1 MQIRL
6 FLIAFVFSICTIAS
20 GQCFISTTIQTCQ
33 GECGPVFWLLS
44 DPPGTTYEWTI
55 TCGTITNPHA
65 ANPHIVCFNTPG
77 LCQIDVVV
85 TRPGEEEDTCTAY
98 ILVEPTSTENIVE
111 FICQGDSVEVNGTY
125 YQPGTYH
132 DTIFGANIH
141 NCDSFLVILVA
152 EIPIMQDTIA
162 TIFCEGS
169 GDSIVV
175 NGTTYNESHPSGTES
190 IIGSMGCIES
200 IVTIDLTF
208 AQPTSSIYSY
218 SGCHDDGYTYTVG
231 NSTYNESNPS
241 GIDTLTD
248 ANGCDSVVTTML
260 IFLPLSYDTISYS
273 GCTGDGYSI
282 TVDSIE
288 YNESNPSGTDTLTG
302 FNGCDSLL
310 TISLVFN
317 PPSHDTISYHG
328 CQGDGYSVT
337 VMDSIFNESNPSGVI
352 TFQTSHCDSII
363 VIDLHYSDCPDS
375 LLISGHQI
383 CVSGMGSDYT
393 WYSCYGIPLTD
404 TTQCIM
410 VGDTG
415 CVCVSFTDGSGYDTL
430 CLTYNL
436 CDLNCQIDAP
446 SNACTSE
453 IVRVTYSSNDSTI
466 EIIQWTVMLDSS
478 TIQTYT
484 ATDSLWLTFETPG
497 CYTIDLVLQDSGCMT
512 TCTKTIC
519 IVEKPTAFVC
529 CDQIQC
535 DSCTDISIYFSG
547 QPPFSIGITDGTT
560 IDTITEIIDTIYT
573 YVVCPPYDTTVTY
586 TLLWV
591 NDANGT
597 CDGDILT
604 PSANVYLE
612 PEPNA
617 VITQHGDTLCA
628 SPSGQFYHWVDCTNT
643 ISYSFDECFVPQAS
657 GCYCVTVTTAL
668 TDCQD
673 LACVTYVISGTHDL
687 NDPSEISMR
696 YEPDQNAIRIN
707 SQDNISDDLHIQLV
721 DLLGRNI
728 QIARKENPDDHS
740 VRVYLPE
747 HMTSIV
753 FINVSSEKFSFSRS
767 VFLY

>member
-1 MQIRL
+1 
-6 FLIAFVFSICTIAS
+6 
-20 GQCFISTTIQTCQ
+20 
-33 GECGPVFWLLS
+33 
-44 DPPGTTYEWTI
+44 
-55 TCGTITNPHA
+55 
-65 ANPHIVCFNTPG
+65 
-77 LCQIDVVV
+77 
-85 TRPGEEEDTCTAY
+85 
-98 ILVEPTSTENIVE
+98 
-111 FICQGDSVEVNGTY
+111 
-125 YQPGTYH
+125 
-132 DTIFGANIH
+132 
-141 NCDSFLVILVA
+141 
-152 EIPIMQDTIA
+152 
-162 TIFCEGS
+162 
-169 GDSIVV
+169 
-175 NGTTYNESHPSGTES
+175 
-190 IIGSMGCIES
+190 
-200 IVTIDLTF
+200 
-208 AQPTSSIYSY
+208 
-218 SGCHDDGYTYTVG
+218 
-231 NSTYNESNPS
+231 
-241 GIDTLTD
+241 
-248 ANGCDSVVTTML
+248 
-260 IFLPLSYDTISYS
+260 
-273 GCTGDGYSI
+273 
-282 TVDSIE
+282 
-288 YNESNPSGTDTLTG
+288 
-302 FNGCDSLL
+302 
-310 TISLVFN
+310 
-317 PPSHDTISYHG
+317 
-328 CQGDGYSVT
+328 QGDGYSVT